1 MAGIYQREL
10 PTAPVFTP
18 SRQYQNVDFGVN
30 SMLKAGS
37 ILGEALGSVKDK
49 ELADNRLKMQQD
61 EILENKRRWDIA
73 NARADAQEARSLDE
87 YNRGVAKEVN
97 TNEALRAVLNPTEYT
112 GSKIAEEQQSI
123 QNSLANLS
131 PQDRAIAEQQLKAN
145 YSPEASGKDWLSYAT
160 NATGIDR
167 GRILDVKNK
176 DYEVKAKTPGTPEY
190 IAAEQ
195 ARMNL
200 FKQEQAISHANRLS
214 EIGAQNAGQMGYL
227 RAQQD
232 APREMVDP
240 TSGKAYFV
248 KPSEMANYP
257 SNLIAKDTLSSFL
270 TNTREQAKI
279 EQDKRKYEQE
289 KILKGKEALAG
300 TVAVLGNQ
308 DSTLA
313 TIGDMSKLA
322 QDMGVTLT
330 DADLSNSIKATTN
343 GSSWT
348 DRGKPDV
355 DTSLLRDRLM
365 QVISAQS
372 KKPLDEILKKY
383 ESKGVTPTTKSPET
397 PYDNAYLKDYI
408 SNPYRSLN

>member
-1 MAGIYQREL
+1 MAAGIYQREL
-10 PTAPVFTP
+10 PNAPVFT
-18 SRQYQNVDFGVN
+18 SDKGLNNVDFGAD
-30 SMLKAGS
+30 SFMKAGAVLS
-37 ILGEALGSVKDK
+37 NALGGVREK
-49 ELADNRLKMQQD
+49 ELNDYKLKMQQD
-61 EILENKRRWDIA
+61 EIAENKRRWDIA
-73 NARADAQEARSLDE
+73 NKRAEAEEVRALDE

-97 TNEALRAVLNPTEYT
+97 TNEALRAMLNPTEYT

-131 PQDRAIAEQQLKAN
+131 PQDRAIAEQQLKVG
-145 YSPEASGKDWLSYAT
+145 YSPENSGKDWLNYAT
-160 NATGIDR
+160 NATGVDR
-167 GRILDVKNK
+167 GRLLDVKNK

-200 FKQEQAISHANRLS
+200 FKQEQAISHANRLG

-240 TSGKAYFV
+240 TSGKAYYV
-248 KPSEMANYP
+248 KPSEADKYP
-257 SNLIAKDTLSSFL
+257 SNLIAKDTLATFL

-279 EQDKRKYEQE
+279 EQDKRRYEQD
-289 KILKGKEALAG
+289 KILKGKEALA
-300 TVAVLGNQ
+300 TSVSVLGNQ
-308 DSTLA
+308 DSTLS
-313 TIGDMSKLA
+313 TIGDMNDLASK
-322 QDMGVTLT
+322 MGVTLT
-330 DADLSNSIKATTN
+330 DADMSNAIKATTN
-343 GSSWT
+343 GSGWT

-372 KKPLDEILKKY
+372 KKPLDEILKRY
-383 ESKGVTPTTKSPET
+383 EGVSAPTIKKEMDSKS
-397 PYDNAYLKDYI
+397 LRDYI
-408 SNPYRSLN
+408 NNPYMMQD